1 MTEPRSDAPIT
12 DSALTFAEA
21 VDGSP
26 APPEV
31 IAALDLVEVRYR
43 AFDGRLHAGQLVVH
57 RDLVADVREIFAMI
71 ERTRFPVAKAVPIVR
86 YAWSDDAS
94 MADNNASGFNY
105 RLIAGT
111 RKLSWHA
118 LGRAVDIN
126 PRLNPMIYG
135 DGRIAPPGA
144 SYRPGAPGT
153 FFPGQFLLEAFRKRG
168 WTWGGDFISLKDY
181 HHFEKGT

>member
-57 RDLVADVREIFAMI
+57 RDLVADAAR
-71 ERTRFPVAKAVPIVR
+71 
-86 YAWSDDAS
+86 DAS
-94 MADNNASGFNY
+94 AA
-105 RLIAGT
+105 A
-111 RKLSWHA
+111 A
-118 LGRAVDIN
+118 
-126 PRLNPMIYG
+126 
-135 DGRIAPPGA
+135 
-144 SYRPGAPGT
+144 
-153 FFPGQFLLEAFRKRG
+153 
-168 WTWGGDFISLKDY
+168 
-181 HHFEKGT
+181 